1 MFYHTSHTGLEWHE
15 ASQNISWKCVSSLHT
30 PSKVHKN
37 RARILNYVLHCVL
50 GLKKMSVYLKENLLA
65 ENVFLWTIITL
76 RFPQTEICGFG
87 LGLWSWFP
95 PDDEHVRRI
104 RPARHFT
111 KASWAKL
118 IVEIIGGNG
127 SMIYLG
133 LLLGNT
139 AQFLKGQKGFSLS
152 VGSRSSVCVCVCV
165 RGLAVLSYL
174 VLCCLSVECTAAGL
188 LRAQSPNLQPWT
200 REKPNTHTQSL
211 SCLNEGIYHRLTQTL
226 TLLVFF

>member
-165 RGLAVLSYL
+165 CAWAGSALLSCPVLLICWVYS
-174 VLCCLSVECTAAGL
+174 S
-188 LRAQSPNLQPWT
+188 RSAQSPEPKPPTMNK
-200 REKPNTHTQSL
+200 RETKHSHT
-211 SCLNEGIYHRLTQTL
+211 IT
-226 TLLVFF
+226 